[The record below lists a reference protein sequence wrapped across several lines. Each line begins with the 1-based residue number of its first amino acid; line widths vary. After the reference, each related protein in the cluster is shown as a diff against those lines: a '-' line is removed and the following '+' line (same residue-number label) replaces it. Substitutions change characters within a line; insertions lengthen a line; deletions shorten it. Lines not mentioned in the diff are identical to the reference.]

1 MLLTVDIGIIA
12 NDMTAP
18 DAGFETATNRVTLL
32 YPENRQVAL
41 PLQGKDEVADQLM
54 QILLEWL
61 K

>member
-18 DAGFETATNRVTLL
+18 DAGFETATNLVTLL